1 MYRIQFLIFIGFLF
15 AADTFWGQSLH
26 GRITDQKT
34 GEPLAF
40 VAVVEKNTVN
50 GYYSDID
57 GFYEMRPSATGCDIV
72 FHLVGYEDQ
81 MFTWAGDTLLNV
93 KLKPLENLF
102 NEVVI
107 RPGENPAERIIKTCI
122 ENKKKNN
129 PESDVAFTYDSYNK
143 LVFGGEIDSSLMAD
157 KEKFDQLNS
166 SEKDQYN
173 FLNEKYLFLME
184 SATHRK
190 FLPPDKSEETIIANR
205 VSGLKMTDL
214 FLLGTQLQSF
224 SFYGETVDLLG
235 VQYMSPLAN
244 NAISKY
250 LFILEDT
257 TFIGNDSVFHISFQP
272 RNNKNI
278 SGMKGSLFINTNGY
292 AIQNVIA
299 EPVETTGFQI
309 KIQQQYHFLY
319 DRKWFPK
326 QLNSSIL
333 MGNMGSVVPL
343 IGQGR
348 SYIKN
353 VQLDATLRPGEFTPV
368 TLLMAKNAGDQPDS
382 VWTRY
387 REHELD
393 TKELKTYE
401 FIDSVGKA
409 ENLDRKVKIFEAIS
423 TGIIPIGPIGIDLRR
438 LIRYNQYEKYRLG
451 IGLRTSNL
459 LSEKFSVGGYYAYGF
474 GDKHSKYGGDV
485 LVHLYRKRN
494 AWIKA
499 EYSNDVMETGGNQFD
514 LPPDTPKGISL
525 YPFFISKMDRREK
538 IELSLN
544 ARVVGNL
551 TASPF
556 INNQFIRAHESYR
569 FIEKTT
575 ESVDLYR
582 RDYRITETGIV
593 LRYAPGEKL
602 VRTSNREIRLG
613 GRFPVVYLRYTA
625 GIRDIYKSDFNYNR
639 IDARID
645 KVFKI
650 LNVGNFSTSVIAGYT
665 PDAMPLSFLYNARG
679 SWDHFTIATPGA
691 FETMRTN
698 EFRHSEFV
706 AVHLRH
712 NFKDLLFRAGKFRP
726 HFVLVHNMM
735 WGKMINKEN
744 HNLAL
749 RDAPLGYYESGLQ
762 IDNLLVSNFSGIGIG
777 AFYRYGP
784 YHLPETNDNFA
795 FKLTSTLVF

>member
-1 MYRIQFLIFIGFLF
+1 MHRIHFLF
-15 AADTFWGQSLH
+15 TISLLFFSCALIGQNLR
-26 GRITDQKT
+26 GRIIDQKT

-40 VAVVEKNTVN
+40 VSVVEKNTVN
-50 GYYSDID
+50 GKYSDID
-57 GFYEMRPSATGCDIV
+57 GYYEISPSVIGCEIV
-72 FHLVGYEDQ
+72 FHLVGYENQ
-81 MFTWAGDTLLNV
+81 VASWAGDSLLNI
-93 KLKPLENLF
+93 KLKPLENLL

-107 RPGENPAERIIKTCI
+107 RPGVNPAERIIQKSI

-129 PESDVAFTYDSYNK
+129 PESDIAFTYDSYNK
-143 LVFGGEIDSSLMAD
+143 LVFGGVIDSSLMAD
-157 KEKFDQLNS
+157 KERFDKLDSNS
-166 SEKDQYN
+166 KEQYN

-235 VQYMSPLAN
+235 AQYMSPLAN

-257 TFIGNDSVFHISFQP
+257 TYIGADSVFHITFQP
-272 RNNKNI
+272 RNNKNF

-292 AIQNVIA
+292 AIQNVVA
-299 EPVETTGFQI
+299 EPFESAGFQI
-309 KIQQQYHFLY
+309 KIQQQYHFLF

-326 QLNSSIL
+326 QLNSSITL
-333 MGNMGSVVPL
+333 GTIGGAVPFT
-343 IGQGR
+343 GEGR

-353 VQLDATLRPGEFTPV
+353 VELDAALIKGEFTPV
-368 TLLMAKNAGDQPDS
+368 TLLMAKNAGNQPDS
-382 VWTRY
+382 VWVKY
-387 REHELD
+387 REHDLD
-393 TKELKTYE
+393 TKEVKTYE
-401 FIDSVGKA
+401 FIDSLGKA
-409 ENLDRKVKIFEAIS
+409 ENLDRKVKIFEALS
-423 TGIIPIGPIGIDLRR
+423 TGIIPLGPVGIDLRR
-438 LIRYNQYEKYRLG
+438 VFRYNQYEKYRLG
-451 IGLRTSNL
+451 LGLRTSNL
-459 LSEKFSVGGYYAYGF
+459 LSEKFSAGAYYAYGF
-474 GDKHSKYGGDV
+474 GDKHSKYGGDL

-514 LPPDTPKGISL
+514 LPADTPKGISL
-525 YPFFISKMDRREK
+525 YPLFISKMDRREK

-556 INNQFIRAHESYR
+556 INNQFIRAHDSYR
-569 FIEKTT
+569 FIEKNT
-575 ESVDLYR
+575 ESVELFR
-582 RDYRITETGIV
+582 RDFRITETGIV

-602 VRTSNREIRLG
+602 VRTSNRELRLG
-613 GRFPVVYLRYTA
+613 GRFPVVYLKYTA
-625 GIRDIYKSDFNYNR
+625 GIRDLYKSDFNYSR

-650 LNVGNFSTSVIAGYT
+650 LNIGNFSTTVIAGYT
-665 PDAMPLSFLYNARG
+665 PDAIPLSFLYNARG
-679 SWDHFTIATPGA
+679 SWDHFSIATPGA

-712 NFKDLLFRAGKFRP
+712 NFRDLLFSTEKFKP
-726 HFVLVHNMM
+726 HLVLVHNMM
-735 WGKMINKEN
+735 WGKMQNKEN

-777 AFYRYGP
+777 TFYRYGP
-784 YHLPETNDNFA
+784 YHLAQMRDNFA